1 MSSGACFVL
10 ILDFWGL
17 RPFGPGRQ
25 ICAQVF
31 EDGIRPCR
39 LCDFRLGFRSRPLAK
54 HLGFHGRGIS
64 HILAMNRA
72 LRFLKGPICL
82 S

>member
-31 EDGIRPCR
+31 EDGIRPCHFTARAISASVSAVVR
-39 LCDFRLGFRSRPLAK
+39 LPNTWDFMGGAYP
-54 HLGFHGRGIS
+54 IS
-64 HILAMNRA
+64 
-72 LRFLKGPICL
+72 LR
-82 S
+82 